1 LSLSARAFRPGFARL
16 HPAKYPLSSVAVHA
30 NGFEVMSGQ
39 VNKTLQLAGAA
50 L

>member
-1 LSLSARAFRPGFARL
+1 
-16 HPAKYPLSSVAVHA
+16 VAVHA
-30 NGFEVMSGQ
+30 NGLEVMGHLPGGQ